1 MSLCIFCM
9 WFFVSPCVYV
19 KVGYAATVTP
29 TTFLLDLHVITK
41 YVHILD
47 STPDTLTANMYRR
60 CIRDSVC
67 GVFNFAKYKYIH
79 TPLRKLLHVH
89 TLNRCLFDRCNP
101 EYIQLHLEY

>member
-19 KVGYAATVTP
+19 KVVYATTVTP

-67 GVFNFAKYKYIH
+67 GVFNFVVENTYNIF
-79 TPLRKLLHVH
+79 V
-89 TLNRCLFDRCNP
+89 
-101 EYIQLHLEY
+101 

>member
-1 MSLCIFCM
+1 MYFLYVVFRKPM
-9 WFFVSPCVYV
+9 CVYV
-19 KVGYAATVTP
+19 KVVYAATVTP

-67 GVFNFAKYKYIH
+67 GVFNFVVENTYNIF
-79 TPLRKLLHVH
+79 V
-89 TLNRCLFDRCNP
+89 
-101 EYIQLHLEY
+101 

>member
-1 MSLCIFCM
+1 M

-19 KVGYAATVTP
+19 KVVYAATVTP

-67 GVFNFAKYKYIH
+67 GILSARRTERSLVSLFFIFIFLFFIPFAK
-79 TPLRKLLHVH
+79 
-89 TLNRCLFDRCNP
+89 
-101 EYIQLHLEY
+101 